1 MLIPNWGKW
10 IQNWESGF
18 SASLIIFITSMF
30 LFLWFTKSTSSLKW
44 LRKFSLSHHFH
55 YKHVFFSLVYQVNM
69 LSEVAKKNI
78 GENLK
83 PMVFIVLIHSRGIN
97 AAVEMPLLT
106 FWIFFLRLTK
116 RIPVCFLSWLTL
128 LIPSS
133 HEFSWV
139 ISMLFWHW
147 SMNNYDKRKLTFHEI
162 KILKILVRY
171 TLITY
176 YSLLGVKNL
185 KRVLRIWDQNK
196 GNESCRN
203 WCST

>member
-1 MLIPNWGKW
+1 
-10 IQNWESGF
+10 
-18 SASLIIFITSMF
+18 MF
-30 LFLWFTKSTSSLKW
+30 FFLWFTKLTCCLKW

-55 YKHVFFSLVYQVNM
+55 DKHVFFSLVYQVNI
-69 LSEVAKKNI
+69 LSEVVKKNI

-83 PMVFIVLIHSRGIN
+83 PMVFIVLIYSRGIN
-97 AAVEMPLLT
+97 AAVEVPLLT
-106 FWIFFLRLTK
+106 FWIFFKVTQKNSCFFLT
-116 RIPVCFLSWLTL
+116 WLTL
-128 LIPSS
+128 LIPLS

-147 SMNNYDKRKLTFHEI
+147 SMNNYDKRKSTFHEI
-162 KILKILVRY
+162 KVLKILVCY

-176 YSLLGVKNL
+176 YSLLGVKNV

-203 WCST
+203 WCAT